1 MSFTTILLVLV
12 SAVFVNNFVFAKFL
26 GTCPYIGVS
35 KDSQSALGMG
45 LAVIFVMT
53 MTGAAAWAMYHFF
66 LYPSK
71 ANVLYLICGGDLQR
85 YDLRYLSTLSFIL
98 VIAALVQ
105 FVEMVIQKTSPGL
118 YAALG
123 IYLPL
128 ITTNCA
134 VLAVAILNID
144 GMTLQGVQLGYGQ
157 PGSFLFAVTNGCGGG
172 TGFAVALMLMAG
184 IRERL
189 ALGNVPKPLQG
200 MPIAF
205 IIAGLM
211 AIAFTGFVGMVK

>member
-1 MSFTTILLVLV
+1 MTLGTIALVV
-12 SAVFVNNFVFAKFL
+12 ISAVFVNNFVFAKFL
-26 GTCPYIGVS
+26 GTCPYVGCS
-35 KDSQSALGMG
+35 KDSQSAIGMG

-53 MTGAAAWAMYHFF
+53 LASATAWVAYHFF
-66 LYPSK
+66 LYPSS
-71 ANVLYLICGGDLQR
+71 ANVLHLVFGGDISR
-85 YDLRYLSTLSFIL
+85 FDLRYLDTLMYIL

-105 FVEMVIQKTSPGL
+105 FVEMVIRKTSPGL
-118 YAALG
+118 YTALG

-134 VLAVAILNID
+134 VLAVAILNIQ
-144 GMTLQGVQLGYGQ
+144 GMTINGVKLGYGQ
-157 PGSFLFAVTNGCGGG
+157 PGSFTFAVMNGCGGG
-172 TGFAVALMLMAG
+172 VGFCVALLLMAG

-189 ALGNVPKPLQG
+189 ELGNVPKPLQG

-211 AIAFTGFVGMVK
+211 AISFMGFIGLVK